1 MLKKILIVVSVFILV
16 FVIVLVLRFPFAE
29 YFDKTVKDFNNSN
42 DVKIVWTDSENKPL
56 KVIISDLKLISQ
68 QGIILN
74 ADKFVVTASFPNA
87 LKFKGNGKDGLDI
100 TGTLKDNNIKFK
112 IKKYRLPSYIESML
126 GEGIFDFDGFYKFK
140 EKKGTVD
147 FIGSLKNIPTPIIKV
162 PASLSGKVNIDGNNA
177 DINFEAMGSS
187 ISGNGHISIV
197 NKQVSG
203 NAVLKA
209 GMIPVKIKLSGDLN
223 NIKIKL

>member
-1 MLKKILIVVSVFILV
+1 MLKKILIIISVFVLV
-16 FVIVLVLRFPFAE
+16 FIVFLVFRFPL
-29 YFDKTVKDFNNSN
+29 DKTVKDFNDSN

-56 KVIISDLKLISQ
+56 KVIITDLKLISQ

-100 TGTLKDNNIKFK
+100 NGTLRDNNIKFQ
-112 IKKYRLPSYIESML
+112 IKKYRLPSYIESMI
-126 GEGIFDFDGFYKFK
+126 GEGVFDFDGFYKFK
-140 EKKGTVD
+140 EKKGTVN

-177 DINFEAMGSS
+177 DINFEAMGSG
-187 ISGNGHISIV
+187 ISGDGHINII

-203 NAVLKA
+203 NATLKA

>member
-1 MLKKILIVVSVFILV
+1 
-16 FVIVLVLRFPFAE
+16 
-29 YFDKTVKDFNNSN
+29 
-42 DVKIVWTDSENKPL
+42 
-56 KVIISDLKLISQ
+56 
-68 QGIILN
+68 
-74 ADKFVVTASFPNA
+74 
-87 LKFKGNGKDGLDI
+87 
-100 TGTLKDNNIKFK
+100 
-112 IKKYRLPSYIESML
+112 ML

-162 PASLSGKVNIDGNNA
+162 PASLSGKVNINGNNA

-209 GMIPVKIKLSGDLN
+209 GMIPVNIKLSGDLN